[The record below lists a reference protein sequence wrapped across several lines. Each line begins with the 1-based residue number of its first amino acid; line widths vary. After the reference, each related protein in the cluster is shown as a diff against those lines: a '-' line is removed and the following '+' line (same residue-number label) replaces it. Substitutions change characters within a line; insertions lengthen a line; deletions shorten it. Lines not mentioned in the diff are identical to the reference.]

1 MDLNKSFLL
10 PHKWQIVGGWLLIA
24 YVIGDILFVFNQI
37 SAICGIYPMMMW
49 IVLYIAIMLLC
60 LSKEKND
67 DEYIRS
73 LRSRLAIIVIALAFI
88 VSIIGLTLDLYATHY
103 ARNLITWRCNL
114 LVYFI
119 SNPVFYGIFYIVA
132 LKFNLWI
139 INRKMKK
146 NAE

>member
-88 VSIIGLTLDLYATHY
+88 VSIIGQTLDLYAIHY

-132 LKFNLWI
+132 LKLNLWI